1 MANIYTVEINH
12 QGNTHTIKVAE
23 DRKILDVA
31 QETGLDLPKSCGVGV
46 CTACA
51 AQLLEGTVK
60 QDEGMGISPEL
71 QGEGYALLCVSYPCS
86 NLKIKTEKEDEVYS
100 RQFSQP

>member
-12 QGNTHTIKVAE
+12 QGNTHSIEVAE

-31 QETGLDLPKSCGVGV
+31 QKIGLDLPTSCGLVV

-51 AQLLEGTVK
+51 AEFLEGTVE
-60 QDEGMGISPEL
+60 QDEGMGISTEL
-71 QGEGYALLCVSYPCS
+71 QGEGYALLCVYYPCS
-86 NLKIKTEKEDEVYS
+86 NLKIETEKEDEVYN